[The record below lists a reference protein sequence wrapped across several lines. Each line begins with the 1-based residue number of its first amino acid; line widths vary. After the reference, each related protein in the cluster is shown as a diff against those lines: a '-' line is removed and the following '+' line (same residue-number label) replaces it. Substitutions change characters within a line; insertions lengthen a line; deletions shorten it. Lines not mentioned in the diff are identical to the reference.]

1 MACASRVSPPS
12 EWGALTATLC
22 CPRFRP
28 SPSPRP
34 ARARPRP
41 APENCRRWRGRCR
54 VIRRRRWRRRRGGWR
69 RGRRI
74 IRRPTPGTWRGR
86 WRLAHRGVVIGADR
100 DELLAGLAAV
110 QREQPVGGVV
120 TGKSG
125 RLPGEVAFVFP
136 GQGSQWA
143 GMARALYD
151 TSPVFRAELQACAEA
166 LRPHCDWSL
175 LDVLLGVPGA
185 PGFERVDVVQPA
197 LFAVMVALAA
207 VWRSLGVRPGAVIGH
222 SQGEIAAAY
231 VSGALSLPDA
241 AKVVALRSR
250 ALLSLA
256 GTGGM
261 ASVPLTAERVEAD
274 LDAYGDR
281 LYIAAFNGPELT
293 VVAGEPGA
301 VGDLVAAYNEQ
312 GVRARAIDVDYASH
326 GRHVEVLRE
335 ELLDLL
341 GDVSPRTPQVP
352 FYSTLT
358 GERLDTTAL
367 DAEYWFRNLRNPV
380 RFEQATRALVR
391 DGGEVFVEIS
401 PHPVLSL
408 GLGSVAGESAVV
420 AGSLRRDQGG
430 WDRMLVSAAEVYTRG
445 VPVDWASLCGQ
456 HPSRVDLPTYAFQRE
471 RYWLSGVRGGDAAAW
486 GLGAVGHPLL
496 GAATE
501 LPDDG
506 GVVLSGRLSA
516 GAQPWLADHRVL
528 GRVVVPGAALAEMAV
543 RAGDEA
549 GTPVLRELVI
559 QVPLML
565 DGPGAVQ
572 VRVTAG
578 APAADG
584 SRPVAVHS
592 RPENGGGWACHAE
605 GTLAPGGAAPE
616 PAGLGGAW
624 PPAGA
629 VPAAAGEEMY
639 QGLAAGGLAYG
650 PAFRGLRAAWTCGQ
664 DVYGE
669 VTLPEQADGA
679 GFGVHPALLDAAL
692 HAVSFSPALPPAA
705 AGAPLLPFAWAG
717 VRLHATGATR
727 ARVRVSP
734 AGDGTVRVELADA
747 AGGPLLTADSL
758 TLRPAQAAALTRPAG
773 SGDGLLRLEW
783 ALAQVPRD
791 AEPGPCAV
799 LGQDVLGLGAP
810 AWDGGE
816 VPPLVAWAAPGGSG
830 PDGAAAAAVAALEAV
845 QAWLA
850 AGPGPGAR
858 LAVVTVGGINAGPG
872 ESADE
877 AAAAVW
883 GLVRAAQAENPGQ
896 IVLVDAPAG
905 LDAARLAVLAGL
917 GEPQVAVRGG
927 EVRVARLA
935 AMAGGDS
942 LPISPAALT
951 GPEAG
956 PVRVAM
962 TEGGTAGDLRWLPAG
977 GPAEP
982 GPGQVRVAV
991 RAAGLNFKDVVV
1003 GLGMVE
1009 GDAGNLGLEAAG
1021 TVTAVG
1027 AGVTGLAAG
1036 DRVMGLCPGAFASSV
1051 TGDARGWV
1059 KIPGGWS
1066 YAQAASVPLVFLTA
1080 YYGLVTLGGLQS
1092 GESVLVHAAAGGV
1105 GMAAVQ
1111 LARHLGAT
1119 AWGTASPAKQAAVA
1133 ALGVEE
1139 SRIASSRTL
1148 DFEEA
1153 FGPGAG
1159 AGVDVV
1165 LNSLAGEF
1173 VDASLR
1179 LLAPGGRFLEM
1190 GKTDIRTP
1198 QQAAAVRGD
1207 VSYRAFDLMDAGW
1220 DHIAE
1225 MLAVLTGLFEA
1236 GELAPLPVTAFGV
1249 RQAPAAFRFMSQARH
1264 TGKIVLVTD
1273 KPLDPAGTVL
1283 VTGGTGDR
1291 RAGRGTTAGGRG
1303 GDGRRVRPG

>member
-471 RYWLSGVRGGDAAAW
+471 RYWLDTRATAIDVGFVSRTGDEAAGGSGPQADQLSLAKRVDSMPALVQGMIAAVLGHSRSVAVDLDRTFKDLGFDSISGSEFSSRLSRETGLQLPASLIFDQPTPGTVISHLRSRLTGSAPDASAADAIEVTASDEPIAIVAMACRYPGEVGSPEELWDLVAEGRDVTSGFPEDRGWQLDSIYNPDPGHAGTTYTRRGGFLSNATQFDPAFFGVSPREALAMDPQQRVLLEVAW
-486 GLGAVGHPLL
+486 EACERAGLDPHGLRGSRTGVFIGVMSQEYGPRMDEASDS
-496 GAATE
+496 E
-501 LPDDG
+501 G
-506 GVVLSGRLSA
+506 GGFVLTGSTASVASGRLSYVLGLEGPAVSVDTACSSSLVAVHLAAAALRSGECSMALA
-516 GAQPWLADHRVL
+516 GGVTVMSTPLVLVEFARQRGLAPDGRCKAFAEAADGTGWGEGAGLLVLERLSDAERLGHRVL
-528 GRVVVPGAALAEMAV
+528 GVVRGSAVNQDGASNGLTAPNGPSQQRVIRQALAS
-543 RAGDEA
+543 AGVGAGEVDVVEA
-549 GTPVLRELVI
+549 HGTGTRLGDPIEAQALLATYG
-559 QVPLML
+559 Q
-565 DGPGAVQ
+565 D
-572 VRVTAG
+572 
-578 APAADG
+578 
-584 SRPVAVHS
+584 
-592 RPENGGGWACHAE
+592 RPEGRPLWLGSVKSNIGHTQAAAGVAGIMKMVLAMQHETVPA
-605 GTLAPGGAAPE
+605 TLHVDAPTSRVD
-616 PAGLGGAW
+616 W
-624 PPAGA
+624 SAGA
-629 VPAAAGEEMY
+629 V
-639 QGLAAGGLAYG
+639 
-650 PAFRGLRAAWTCGQ
+650 R
-664 DVYGE
+664 
-669 VTLPEQADGA
+669 
-679 GFGVHPALLDAAL
+679 
-692 HAVSFSPALPPAA
+692 
-705 AGAPLLPFAWAG
+705 
-717 VRLHATGATR
+717 
-727 ARVRVSP
+727 
-734 AGDGTVRVELADA
+734 LADA
-747 AGGPLLTADSL
+747 ERPWERGGHPRRAGVSSFGISGTNAHVIVEEAPARPGP
-758 TLRPAQAAALTRPAG
+758 
-773 SGDGLLRLEW
+773 
-783 ALAQVPRD
+783 
-791 AEPGPCAV
+791 EPGP
-799 LGQDVLGLGAP
+799 GP
-810 AWDGGE
+810 AAL
-816 VPPLVAWAAPGGSG
+816 PAVAWAVSG
-830 PDGAAAAAVAALEAV
+830 H
-845 QAWLA
+845 
-850 AGPGPGAR
+850 
-858 LAVVTVGGINAGPG
+858 
-872 ESADE
+872 
-877 AAAAVW
+877 
-883 GLVRAAQAENPGQ
+883 
-896 IVLVDAPAG
+896 
-905 LDAARLAVLAGL
+905 
-917 GEPQVAVRGG
+917 
-927 EVRVARLA
+927 
-935 AMAGGDS
+935 
-942 LPISPAALT
+942 SPAALAAQ
-951 GPEAG
+951 AG
-956 PVRVAM
+956 R
-962 TEGGTAGDLRWLPAG
+962 
-977 GPAEP
+977 
-982 GPGQVRVAV
+982 
-991 RAAGLNFKDVVV
+991 
-1003 GLGMVE
+1003 
-1009 GDAGNLGLEAAG
+1009 
-1021 TVTAVG
+1021 
-1027 AGVTGLAAG
+1027 LAA
-1036 DRVMGLCPGAFASSV
+1036 
-1051 TGDARGWV
+1051 W
-1059 KIPGGWS
+1059 
-1066 YAQAASVPLVFLTA
+1066 AQD
-1080 YYGLVTLGGLQS
+1080 
-1092 GESVLVHAAAGGV
+1092 H
-1105 GMAAVQ
+1105 
-1111 LARHLGAT
+1111 
-1119 AWGTASPAKQAAVA
+1119 
-1133 ALGVEE
+1133 
-1139 SRIASSRTL
+1139 
-1148 DFEEA
+1148 
-1153 FGPGAG
+1153 PGAG
-1159 AGVDVV
+1159 AGDIGVALGGRARMAYRAVV
-1165 LNSLAGEF
+1165 TGADRGELLAGLAAVAAGAAGGGGGLAVLFTGQGSQRAGMGRELHGAFPVFAGEF
-1173 VDASLR
+1173 DRVCAGL
-1179 LLAPGGRFLEM
+1179 
-1190 GKTDIRTP
+1190 
-1198 QQAAAVRGD
+1198 
-1207 VSYRAFDLMDAGW
+1207 DAG
-1220 DHIAE
+1220 
-1225 MLAVLTGLFEA
+1225 LAG
-1236 GELAPLPVTAFGV
+1236 
-1249 RQAPAAFRFMSQARH
+1249 
-1264 TGKIVLVTD
+1264 
-1273 KPLDPAGTVL
+1273 
-1283 VTGGTGDR
+1283 
-1291 RAGRGTTAGGRG
+1291 
-1303 GDGRRVRPG
+1303 